1 MLAVHARYR
10 GREVRRAEIVR
21 RSAQALSTMDGI
33 GEFTFLGV
41 EDIRARVDHAA
52 ALTDLVMALLADSNW
67 AIGIGIDSVA
77 WCEEAAT
84 DAVGT
89 RAGRVTVKAA
99 TEGTEAAD
107 IEAAFALL
115 AHVLAKRTWE
125 GREATS
131 LVRRGYNQNEAA
143 EELGISKQ
151 AMSQR
156 LQAAGWAAETAGW
169 RLAIHLIEFAEI
181 NL

>member
-1 MLAVHARYR
+1 MKGV
-10 GREVRRAEIVR
+10 GV
-21 RSAQALSTMDGI
+21 
-33 GEFTFLGV
+33 FTFLGV
-41 EDIRARVDHAA
+41 EDIRTRVDNAA

-67 AIGIGIDSVA
+67 AIGIGIDSLA
-77 WCEEAAT
+77 WCEESAT
-84 DAVGT
+84 RAVGT
-89 RAGRVTVKAA
+89 RAGQVKVRSA
-99 TEGTEAAD
+99 TEGSEAFD

-115 AHVLAKRTWE
+115 AHVLAKRTLE

-156 LQAAGWAAETAGW
+156 LQAAGWAAESAGW